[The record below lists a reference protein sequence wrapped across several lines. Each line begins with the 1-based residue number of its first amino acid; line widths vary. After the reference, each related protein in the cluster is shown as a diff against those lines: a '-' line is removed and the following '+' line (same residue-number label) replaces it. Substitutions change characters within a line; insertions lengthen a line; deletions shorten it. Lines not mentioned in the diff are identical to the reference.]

1 MKGLLKLLRKLI
13 TNYAPQS
20 VKYEL
25 ARKIGNVSF
34 KVREIGNIHFLD
46 KQLLWLFFKL
56 NELEK
61 AEKIISDHGDE
72 LHYLRF
78 VEKVER
84 CKAFGNEFAQRR
96 LDYKGKDMKRV
107 LKVNRDLIQKF
118 PDDFLLHDRMARNYL
133 AGGYQNRARLHFF
146 KSLKLLYG
154 VKHKSVSTHNNNH
167 ITIFG

>member
-13 TNYAPQS
+13 TNYVPQS

-25 ARKIGNVSF
+25 ARKIGNISF
-34 KVREIGNIHFLD
+34 KVREIGNIYFLD

-84 CKAFGNEFAQRR
+84 YKSFGNEFAQRR

-118 PDDFLLHDRMARNYL
+118 PDDFPALNMSD
-133 AGGYQNRARLHFF
+133 
-146 KSLKLLYG
+146 
-154 VKHKSVSTHNNNH
+154 
-167 ITIFG
+167 